1 MSNDS
6 VKYIGFRDIKF
17 VIVGIVVLG
26 FLVPRI
32 FFGIEFSSDPFALSS
47 HLIESMVFAAIY
59 WVTTRYIMIA
69 FRKKYPSFHDSKK
82 RIILT
87 VLVSVIVTGITCIVL
102 NYGVEKLMANV
113 NGEHIKPTLVQGLI
127 ATYVSIIF
135 FLAVYE
141 TIWYYFK
148 LKEAITDQ
156 EMAKVAHVQT
166 QLDGLR
172 NQVNP
177 HFLFNSLNT
186 LNHIVETED
195 KSVAKKFIAQ
205 LSKVY
210 RYILESREETTI
222 TLGEE
227 LEFVKAYIDIQKER
241 FLDNLLFE
249 INLAPN
255 YMGKKIIPLSLQ
267 LLIENAIK
275 HNVISSNKPLMI
287 TIDIDEK
294 QETVRVTN
302 NLQRKSKVLH
312 STRVGLNNITK
323 RYKLLSE
330 DKLAVVE
337 ETESHFRVVL
347 PLLN

>member
-87 VLVSVIVTGITCIVL
+87 VLVSVIVTGINCIVL

-113 NGEHIKPTLVQGLI
+113 NG
-127 ATYVSIIF
+127 
-135 FLAVYE
+135 
-141 TIWYYFK
+141 
-148 LKEAITDQ
+148 D
-156 EMAKVAHVQT
+156 VQT

-275 HNVISSNKPLMI
+275 HNVISKKKPLHI
-287 TIDIDEK
+287 RIFVDGKKDTILIS
-294 QETVRVTN
+294 N
-302 NLQRKSKVLH
+302 NLQKKSKVLN
-312 STRVGLNNITK
+312 STKVGLENIK
-323 RYKLLSE
+323 ERYRLLAKE
-330 DKLAVVE
+330 KIVTVE
-337 ETESHFRVVL
+337 ENETHFNVGL